1 MKITILCTIAA
12 SGTLLMTALFA
23 GCRSTSDVKWMGRP
37 VTMNPAS
44 GVSEYELG
52 VRPDGVVVARPV
64 AE

>member
-1 MKITILCTIAA
+1 MKITILCTLSVIAA
-12 SGTLLMTALFA
+12 LLLATLFA

-52 VRPDGVVVARPV
+52 VRTDGVVVARPV